1 MRMPG
6 RWPDRLRPDSPSG
19 GPAEGS
25 PSAVRRSSDG
35 SGPVP
40 PGGGLP
46 DRADS
51 DPARYDPLR
60 SPRAASHRR
69 GSTLT
74 TTFRELGIL
83 SETAEALEAVG
94 IVNPFPIQEMTLP
107 VALTGT
113 DVIGQAKTGT
123 GKTLGFGLP
132 ILERVTVPSD
142 VEAGRAKPERLTDA
156 PQALVVVPTR
166 ELCTQV
172 TNDLLT
178 AGKVR
183 NVRVL
188 AIYGGRAYE
197 PQVEALQKGV
207 DVVVGTP
214 GRLLDLAGQ
223 RKLDLSHV
231 KVLVLDEADEMLDL
245 GFLPDVEKI
254 MNMLPAKRQTMLFS
268 ATMPGAVIGL
278 ARRYMSQPTHI
289 RATSPD
295 GEGVTVANIK
305 QHVYRAHS
313 MDKPELVSRILQAN
327 GRGLAMIFCRT
338 KRTAADIAEQL
349 ERRGF
354 ASGAVHGDLGQGA
367 REQALR
373 AFRNG
378 KVDVLVCTDVAARGI
393 DVEGVTHVINY
404 QSPEDEKTFLHR
416 VGRTGRA
423 GAKGTAVTL
432 VDWDDIPRWQLIN
445 KALGL
450 DFHEPVETYSSS
462 PHLYEELD
470 IPAGTKGILPR
481 GERTRAGLGAEELED
496 LGEPGGRRGRGPKA
510 AERTEERPERTRTP
524 RQRRRTRGGGDAVD
538 APAPSERTDAAQAA
552 PAAVPAGDEAR
563 TESGPRTPR
572 RRRRTRVGAQGS
584 VPVAQAAPVAVA
596 EAPKAVETPRTEA
609 PAPAPVVTETPKAE
623 TPKADVP
630 KAEAPKA
637 EAPKVE
643 ERKAEEPKAP
653 RRRTRAARPEAVQAA
668 PAVRTPAAPAV
679 QEPAPV
685 VRRRR
690 ARVRPAEETVFFQTP
705 ETAAAALRAQSA
717 VEAPKAE
724 APAAVEAPKA
734 EEPKRAPRRR
744 AAGKAVEA
752 ARAPEA
758 VESAVTTVEP
768 VAAPVAEPV
777 AVVTEA
783 PAEVPAPRRRRTAR
797 RPAGSPVTAEAPA
810 AEPVAEPVAAPV
822 VEEAP
827 APRRRR
833 AATRAAGSPAS
844 AEAAIIVV
852 PAVTPAP
859 VAEGAPEPAPRRR
872 RAVRKATASPV
883 TAEVPVAEAPAAG
896 PVVEE
901 AAAPVVEPVVEEAP
915 KKAAPRR
922 RTAKKAVA
930 EAAPAAEA
938 PAAEEAPKAPR
949 RRAAKKTVAAEAP
962 DASEPQAPKA
972 PARRRTVKKAVAEPA
987 AEAVAGDEEPKKAP
1001 RRRTTKKTAAPAEG

>member
-1 MRMPG
+1 MVPCH
-6 RWPDRLRPDSPSG
+6 
-19 GPAEGS
+19 PA
-25 PSAVRRSSDG
+25 AVFT
-35 SGPVP
+35 
-40 PGGGLP
+40 

-94 IVNPFPIQEMTLP
+94 IVTPFPIQEMTLP

-132 ILERVTVPSD
+132 ILERVTVPMD
-142 VEAGRAKPERLTDA
+142 VEAGRAKPEQLTDA

-313 MDKPELVSRILQAN
+313 MDKPEMVSRILQAN

-450 DFHEPVETYSSS
+450 DFHDPVETYSSS

-481 GERTRAGLGAEELED
+481 AERTRAGLGAEELED

-510 AERTEERPERTRTP
+510 AEKTEERPERTRTP
-524 RQRRRTRGGGDAVD
+524 RQRRRTRGGGDAAD
-538 APAPSERTDAAQAA
+538 APAVVERADQAA
-552 PAAVPAGDEAR
+552 PAVVPAGDEAR

-584 VPVAQAAPVAVA
+584 APVAQTTPAAPVAQAAPVAVA
-596 EAPKAVETPRTEA
+596 EAPKAAETPKTEAPA

-623 TPKADVP
+623 
-630 KAEAPKA
+630 AP
-637 EAPKVE
+637 
-643 ERKAEEPKAP
+643 KAEEPKAP

-690 ARVRPAEETVFFQTP
+690 ARVRPVEETVSFQTP

-717 VEAPKAE
+717 VEAPKTE
-724 APAAVEAPKA
+724 APAAVE
-734 EEPKRAPRRR
+734 EPKKAPRRR
-744 AAGKAVEA
+744 TAAKAVEA
-752 ARAPEA
+752 PEA
-758 VESAVTTVEP
+758 VRTPVETVKPVETVAAPVTAEP
-768 VAAPVAEPV
+768 VAA
-777 AVVTEA
+777 EA

-810 AEPVAEPVAAPV
+810 VEPVAEPVVAPV
-822 VEEAP
+822 AEEAP

-833 AATRAAGSPAS
+833 AATRAAGSPVS

-859 VAEGAPEPAPRRR
+859 VAEEAPEPAPRRR
-872 RAVRKATASPV
+872 RTVRKAAEPV
-883 TAEVPVAEAPAAG
+883 AAEAPAEQVAE
-896 PVVEE
+896 PV
-901 AAAPVVEPVVEEAP
+901 AAPAVEEAP

-922 RTAKKAVA
+922 RTTKKAVA
-930 EAAPAAEA
+930 EPVAEAAPV
-938 PAAEEAPKAPR
+938 AEEAPKAPR
-949 RRAAKKTVAAEAP
+949 RRTVKKAVAAEAP

-987 AEAVAGDEEPKKAP
+987 AEAAAGAEEPKKAAP
-1001 RRRTTKKTAAPAEG
+1001 RRRTTKKTAAAPAES